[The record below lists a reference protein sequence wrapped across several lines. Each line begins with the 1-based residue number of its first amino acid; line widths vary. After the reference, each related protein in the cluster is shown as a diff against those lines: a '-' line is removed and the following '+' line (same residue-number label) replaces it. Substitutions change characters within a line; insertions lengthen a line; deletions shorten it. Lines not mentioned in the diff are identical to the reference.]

1 MDWDEIS
8 REDTSVI
15 MNVYRG
21 EIQRINTW
29 RTRMDR
35 TTNWAIVMTVGVLTF
50 ALGTKAAPHWTML
63 PGLFLTYVL
72 LFAEARRYRYY
83 DAWRGRVRALEE
95 MFLSRFFDS
104 DVEVDTGWQDLI
116 SRDFREPEFK
126 VTWSEAVKRR
136 LKRMYIWIIFIF
148 TLSWVGKV
156 LIHPNRATTVKGF
169 FTNVGGGL
177 GIWGGAA
184 VFTLIMGLIL
194 GSTVYFFV
202 KAPKREAKGRM
213 REKKDVEF
221 ELDGYIEDEKC
232 EE

>member
-1 MDWDEIS
+1 
-8 REDTSVI
+8 
-15 MNVYRG
+15 
-21 EIQRINTW
+21 
-29 RTRMDR
+29 MDR

-104 DVEVDTGWQDLI
+104 NVEVDEGWQDLI
-116 SRDFREPEFK
+116 SRDLREPEFK
-126 VTWSEAVKRR
+126 VTWPEAVKRR

-148 TLSWVGKV
+148 TLSWIGKI
-156 LIHPNRATTVKGF
+156 LIHPNRATTLKGF
-169 FTNVGGGL
+169 FSNVGGSL

-184 VFTLIMGLIL
+184 VFTLVMGLII
-194 GSTVYFFV
+194 GSTVYFFAR
-202 KAPKREAKGRM
+202 APKREAKGRI

-221 ELDGYIEDEKC
+221 EIDEYIDDEEC

>member
-8 REDTSVI
+8 REDTSVV

-29 RTRMDR
+29 RARMDR

-50 ALGTKAAPHWTML
+50 ALSTPIAPHWTML
-63 PGLFLTYVL
+63 PGLFLVYVL

-104 DVEVDTGWQDLI
+104 NVDVDEGWQELI

-126 VTWSEAVKRR
+126 MTVQEAVKRR

-148 TLSWVGKV
+148 TLSWIGKIF
-156 LIHPNRATTVKGF
+156 IHPERVSSVLGF
-169 FTNVGGGL
+169 FSNVGGSL
-177 GIWGGAA
+177 GIVGGII
-184 VFTLIMGLIL
+184 VFCFIMGFII
-194 GSTVYFFV
+194 GSTMYFFV
-202 KAPKREAKGRM
+202 KAPSREAKGKM
-213 REKKDVEF
+213 EDKDSIEF
-221 ELDGYIEDEKC
+221 KLDRYIDN
-232 EE
+232 EECDR